1 VNGRDHAD
9 QKIKADAVAFLEC
22 RRKRFAADARHAHLA
37 VRLVSES
44 VMEVVEELAVNAHRL
59 HAVQHR
65 VAGSLQHDILFNGEL
80 QSVIRE
86 SLTIAD
92 L

>member
-9 QKIKADAVAFLEC
+9 QEIKADAIAFLEC
-22 RRKRFAADARHAHLA
+22 WRERFSTNARHAHLT
-37 VRLVSES
+37 VRLIDES

-59 HAVQHR
+59 HAVQHC

>member
-9 QKIKADAVAFLEC
+9 QEIKADAIAFLEC
-22 RRKRFAADARHAHLA
+22 WRERFAADARHAHLT
-37 VRLVSES
+37 VRLIDES

>member
-1 VNGRDHAD
+1 MNGRDDAD
-9 QKIKADAVAFLEC
+9 QEIKADAIAFLEC
-22 RRKRFAADARHAHLA
+22 WRERFSTNARNAHLT
-37 VRLVSES
+37 VRLIDEP